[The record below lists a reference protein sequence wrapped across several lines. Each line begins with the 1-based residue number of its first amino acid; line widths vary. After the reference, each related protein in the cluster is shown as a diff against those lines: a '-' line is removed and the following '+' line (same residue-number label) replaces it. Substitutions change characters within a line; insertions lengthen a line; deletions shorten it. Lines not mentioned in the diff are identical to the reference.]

1 MWFELLKD
9 EPEFRRLTG
18 EIRMGNLIKESV
30 RDFLLKINIGDTFSI
45 QDIVDSADD
54 ERITPQIL
62 MKAKALVNNIHIEKV
77 MIPKEA
83 HKIGWKIAKRFKK
96 VK

>member
-1 MWFELLKD
+1 MWFEILKD

-62 MKAKALVNNIHIEKV
+62 MSAKALVKNVRIEKV
-77 MIPKEA
+77 MTRSKA
-83 HKIGWKIAKRFKK
+83 QVIGWKIAKKFKK

>member
-1 MWFELLKD
+1 MWFEILKD
-9 EPEFRRLTG
+9 EREFRPLTG
-18 EIRMGNLIKESV
+18 EIRMKNLIKESV

-45 QDIVDSADD
+45 QDVLDSAND

-62 MKAKALVNNIHIEKV
+62 AKAKALVNNMHIEKV
-77 MIPKEA
+77 MTQYLQY
-83 HKIGWKIAKRFKK
+83 KIGWKIAKKFKK